1 MSILKTGA
9 FYAAACASAL
19 AFGAPAS
26 AQTKV
31 YVKVVVGQQQQAPV
45 YAAPQAYVARGQHA
59 GHHAGQYA
67 KHPGAAPCPHG
78 GTAQSQ
84 PHYVQQYAP
93 PAADYY
99 AAPAVAPSNRAGVIY
114 NRPHTSIADVQPYYE
129 ADAGYYAE
137 PRKQSR
143 WR

>member
-9 FYAAACASAL
+9 FCAAACASAL

-45 YAAPQAYVARGQHA
+45 YAPPQ
-59 GHHAGQYA
+59 GHYA
-67 KHPGAAPCPHG
+67 NHPGAAPCPHSV
-78 GTAQSQ
+78 AQVP
-84 PHYVQQYAP
+84 PHHVQQYAS

-129 ADAGYYAE
+129 RHAGYYAE

>member
-31 YVKVVVGQQQQAPV
+31 YVKVVVGQQQQAPI
-45 YAAPQAYVARGQHA
+45 YAAPQAYAS
-59 GHHAGQYA
+59 GH
-67 KHPGAAPCPHG
+67 HPGAAPCPHSV
-78 GTAQSQ
+78 AQTP

-93 PAADYY
+93 LAADYY

-114 NRPHTSIADVQPYYE
+114 NRPHTSIADVQPYHDGG
-129 ADAGYYAE
+129 AYYVAE

>member
-31 YVKVVVGQQQQAPV
+31 YVKVVVGQQQAPV

>member
-9 FYAAACASAL
+9 FCVAACASAL

-31 YVKVVVGQQQQAPV
+31 YVKVVVG
-45 YAAPQAYVARGQHA
+45 
-59 GHHAGQYA
+59 
-67 KHPGAAPCPHG
+67 
-78 GTAQSQ
+78 
-84 PHYVQQYAP
+84 
-93 PAADYY
+93 
-99 AAPAVAPSNRAGVIY
+99 
-114 NRPHTSIADVQPYYE
+114 PHTSIADVQPYHDGG
-129 ADAGYYAE
+129 AYYVAE

>member
-31 YVKVVVGQQQQAPV
+31 YVKVVVGQQQAPV
-45 YAAPQAYVARGQHA
+45 YAAPQAYAAHGQHV
-59 GHHAGQYA
+59 GHHAGY
-67 KHPGAAPCPHG
+67 HPGAAPCPHG
-78 GTAQSQ
+78 AAQSQ

-99 AAPAVAPSNRAGVIY
+99 AAPAVAPSKRAGVIY
-114 NRPHTSIADVQPYYE
+114 NRPHASIADVQPYYE
-129 ADAGYYAE
+129 ADAGYYAQ